1 MLARPIVRVTV
12 QRITQYGVSSMRSL
26 HSKLMHSPRDRVQS
40 QPAGVHCGI
49 VADQFGV
56 SGGEFRIRRT
66 FARNRCFCCVF
77 ELCKVI
83 DPSIVW
89 VLHPSLHHCN
99 IFFFYFPRFELS
111 SQQSRCA
118 LLKRNQQYAT
128 DGTVKAM
135 DACNVRGSVFKLF
148 ANSKLDGI
156 HSCGSLCWD
165 TRGFIDHDGGTTI
178 PQHFNATNGI

>member
-89 VLHPSLHHCN
+89 VLHPPSPLQHILFLFSSFRTGFPAISLRASEAQPATRHRRDSQGDGRMQRTWFGFQLVCE
-99 IFFFYFPRFELS
+99 FEARQNPDSSKEPPQLS
-111 SQQSRCA
+111 RE
-118 LLKRNQQYAT
+118 
-128 DGTVKAM
+128 
-135 DACNVRGSVFKLF
+135 
-148 ANSKLDGI
+148 
-156 HSCGSLCWD
+156 
-165 TRGFIDHDGGTTI
+165 
-178 PQHFNATNGI
+178 